1 MRQETLRGPLRK
13 RGKAS
18 KKRLSDA
25 YSPCTDSQPREDD
38 VIDSGGG
45 VEQDEPV
52 EKVVLERVE
61 GREMEVAMIADRG

>member
-1 MRQETLRGPLRK
+1 M
-13 RGKAS
+13 
-18 KKRLSDA
+18 
-25 YSPCTDSQPREDD
+25 
-38 VIDSGGG
+38 IDSGGG